1 MLAHCSHGLLVQS
14 QQQEALHIRLSCK
27 IRLATAATVSLQ
39 AFKTM
44 LYSKYIASKTS
55 VTRATSACIHISKDA
70 VVLHRA
76 HGMPADHLQP
86 GHKHKAGSEHRS
98 TDKGGQIPARHWGPS
113 AAAAGDH
120 EAGPAP
126 EEEEEEEMGD
136 SLDAFV
142 VETRLVPVS
151 LSQIPDQLPDHVS
164 SLALHLSK

>member
-1 MLAHCSHGLLVQS
+1 M
-14 QQQEALHIRLSCK
+14 
-27 IRLATAATVSLQ
+27 
-39 AFKTM
+39 
-44 LYSKYIASKTS
+44 SKA
-55 VTRATSACIHISKDA
+55 A
-70 VVLHRA
+70 VVPHRA

-86 GHKHKAGSEHRS
+86 GHRHKAGPEHRS

-113 AAAAGDH
+113 AAGAGAH

-126 EEEEEEEMGD
+126 KEEEEEGEMGD

-164 SLALHLSK
+164 SLALRLSK